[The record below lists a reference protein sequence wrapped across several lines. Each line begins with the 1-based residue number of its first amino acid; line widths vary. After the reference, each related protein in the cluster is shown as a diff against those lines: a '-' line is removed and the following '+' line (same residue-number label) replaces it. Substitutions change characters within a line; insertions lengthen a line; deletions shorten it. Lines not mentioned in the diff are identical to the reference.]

1 MNTTLPSMAKKSKSK
16 QKKQKSP
23 WIRRLLVILC
33 CLAAGI
39 LVYVGYRTFGPNTKA
54 FGDSKFFYVR
64 TGSTYSNVLDG
75 LEQQE
80 IIRNR
85 SSFDWVSRELGYP
98 QHVKAGKYKINR
110 GMSNFEIVKL
120 LRSGRQTPVTLTIT
134 KLRTKKDFIHKICT
148 SLEADSATLL
158 ALISDQ
164 VYLRQFNVDTNTVMC
179 AILPNSFQFYWNTSA
194 ENAFKKIE
202 AGREEFWTDAHKE
215 SARHLGLTINQVTIL
230 ASIVEEESNK
240 NDEKPLIS
248 SVYLNRFRKG
258 MRLQADPTVK
268 FALQDFG
275 LRRIREVHLQFDSPY
290 NTYRNEGLPPGPIC
304 TPSIKTLEAV
314 LNTPETDYLY
324 FCAKWDFSGYHAFAA
339 NYADHM
345 KNARA
350 YQAALNARGI

>member
-1 MNTTLPSMAKKSKSK
+1 LNTTLPSMAKKSKSK

-23 WIRRLLVILC
+23 WLKRLLVALC
-33 CLAAGI
+33 CLGAGI
-39 LVYVGYRTFGPNTKA
+39 LVYICFRTFGPNTKA
-54 FGDSKFFYVR
+54 FGDNKFFYVR
-64 TGSTYSNVLDG
+64 SGSTYANVLDG

-80 IIRNR
+80 IIRSR
-85 SSFDWVSRELGYP
+85 SSFDWVARELSYP
-98 QHVKAGKYKINR
+98 QHVKAGKYKITR
-110 GMSNFEIVKL
+110 GMSNFEIVKM
-120 LRSGRQTPVTLTIT
+120 LRSGRQTPVILTIT
-134 KLRTKKDFIHKICT
+134 KLRTKKDLVHKISA

-158 ALISDQ
+158 ALINDQ
-164 VYLRQFNVDTNTVMC
+164 VYLRQFSLDTNTVMC
-179 AILPNSFQFYWNTSA
+179 AILPNSYEFYWNTSA
-194 ENAFKKIE
+194 ESAFKKIE
-202 AGREEFWTDAHKE
+202 EGRNQFWTDARKE
-215 SARHLGLTINQVTIL
+215 AAHHLGLTPNQVTIL

-275 LRRIREVHLQFDSPY
+275 LRRIREVHLQFESPY

-339 NYADHM
+339 TYEEHM

>member
-1 MNTTLPSMAKKSKSK
+1 MAKKSKSK

-23 WIRRLLVILC
+23 WVKRLLVALC
-33 CLAAGI
+33 CLAAGV

-54 FGDSKFFYVR
+54 FGDNKFFYVR
-64 TGSTYSNVLDG
+64 TGSTYSAVLEG
-75 LEQQE
+75 LEEQE
-80 IIRNR
+80 IIRSR
-85 SSFDWVSRELGYP
+85 SSFDWVARELSYP
-98 QHVKAGKYKINR
+98 QHVKAGKYKITR

-120 LRSGRQTPVTLTIT
+120 LRSGRQTPVILTIT
-134 KLRTKKDFIHKICT
+134 KLRTKKDFIHKICAN
-148 SLEADSATLL
+148 LEADSATLL
-158 ALISDQ
+158 ALINDQ

-179 AILPNSFQFYWNTSA
+179 AVLPNSYEFYWNTSA
-194 ENAFKKIE
+194 ESAFKKIE
-202 AGREEFWTDAHKE
+202 EGREEFWTEARKE
-215 SARHLGLTINQVTIL
+215 SAKHLGLTINQVTIL

-275 LRRIREVHLQFDSPY
+275 LRRIREVHLLFDSPY

-339 NYADHM
+339 TYEEHM

>member
-1 MNTTLPSMAKKSKSK
+1 MAKKSKSK

-23 WIRRLLVILC
+23 WVKRLLVALC
-33 CLAAGI
+33 CLAAGV

-54 FGDSKFFYVR
+54 FGDNKFFYVR
-64 TGSTYSNVLDG
+64 TGSTYSAVLEG
-75 LEQQE
+75 LEEQE
-80 IIRNR
+80 IIRSR
-85 SSFDWVSRELGYP
+85 SSFDWVAHELNYP
-98 QHVKAGKYKINR
+98 EHVKAGKYKITR

-120 LRSGRQTPVTLTIT
+120 LRSGKQTPVILTIT
-134 KLRTKKDFIHKICT
+134 KLRTKKDFIHKICA

-158 ALISDQ
+158 ALINDQ

-179 AILPNSFQFYWNTSA
+179 AVLPNSYEFYWNTSA

-202 AGREEFWTDAHKE
+202 EGREGFWTAARKE
-215 SARHLGLTINQVTIL
+215 SAKHLGLTINQVTIL

-275 LRRIREVHLQFDSPY
+275 LRRIREVHLLFDSPY

-339 NYADHM
+339 TYAEHM

>member
-1 MNTTLPSMAKKSKSK
+1 MAKKSKSK
-16 QKKQKSP
+16 QKQKSP
-23 WIRRLLVILC
+23 WVKRLLVALC
-33 CLAAGI
+33 ALAAGAF
-39 LVYVGYRTFGPNTKA
+39 VYIGFRVFGPNTKT
-54 FGDSKFFYVR
+54 FGDNKFFYVH
-64 TGSTYSNVLDG
+64 TGGTYSDVLEG
-75 LEQQE
+75 LEQQQ
-80 IIRNR
+80 IIRSR
-85 SSFDWVSRELGYP
+85 TSFDWVARELGYP
-98 QHVKAGKYKINR
+98 KRVKAGKYKISR

-134 KLRTKKDFIHKICT
+134 KLRTKKDLIRKIC
-148 SLEADSATLL
+148 SNLEADSATML
-158 ALISDQ
+158 ALLNDQ

-179 AILPNSFQFYWNTSA
+179 AILPNSFQFYWNTTA
-194 ENAFKKIE
+194 EAAFKKIE
-202 AGREEFWTDAHKE
+202 QGRTEFWNE
-215 SARHLGLTINQVTIL
+215 SRREAARHLGLSINQVTIL

-275 LRRIREVHLQFDSPY
+275 LRRIREGHLQFDSPY
-290 NTYRNEGLPPGPIC
+290 NTYRYSGLPPGPIC

-314 LNTPETDYLY
+314 LNTPETDYIY

-339 NYADHM
+339 NYAEHL

>member
-1 MNTTLPSMAKKSKSK
+1 
-16 QKKQKSP
+16 
-23 WIRRLLVILC
+23 
-33 CLAAGI
+33 
-39 LVYVGYRTFGPNTKA
+39 
-54 FGDSKFFYVR
+54 
-64 TGSTYSNVLDG
+64 
-75 LEQQE
+75 
-80 IIRNR
+80 
-85 SSFDWVSRELGYP
+85 
-98 QHVKAGKYKINR
+98 
-110 GMSNFEIVKL
+110 
-120 LRSGRQTPVTLTIT
+120 
-134 KLRTKKDFIHKICT
+134 
-148 SLEADSATLL
+148 
-158 ALISDQ
+158 
-164 VYLRQFNVDTNTVMC
+164 
-179 AILPNSFQFYWNTSA
+179 
-194 ENAFKKIE
+194 
-202 AGREEFWTDAHKE
+202 
-215 SARHLGLTINQVTIL
+215 
-230 ASIVEEESNK
+230 VEEESNK

-275 LRRIREVHLQFDSPY
+275 LRRIREVHLLFDSPY

>member
-1 MNTTLPSMAKKSKSK
+1 MAKKSKSK
-16 QKKQKSP
+16 QKKQKSI
-23 WIRRLLVILC
+23 WVNRLLVAAC
-33 CLAAGI
+33 CLAAG
-39 LVYVGYRTFGPNTKA
+39 LMVYIGFRVFGPNTKA
-54 FGDSKFFYVR
+54 FGDNKFFYVR

-80 IIRNR
+80 IIRSR
-85 SSFDWVSRELGYP
+85 SSFDWVARELGYP
-98 QHVKAGKYKINR
+98 KRVKAGKYKISR

-134 KLRTKKDFIHKICT
+134 KLRTKKDLIRKIC
-148 SLEADSATLL
+148 SNLEADSATLL
-158 ALISDQ
+158 ALINDQ

-194 ENAFKKIE
+194 EGAFRKIE
-202 AGREEFWTDAHKE
+202 EGREEFWTDARKE
-215 SARHLGLTINQVTIL
+215 AAHHLGLSMNQVTIL

-275 LRRIREVHLQFDSPY
+275 LRRIREGHLLFDSPY
-290 NTYRNEGLPPGPIC
+290 NTYRYEGLPPGPIC

-314 LNTPETDYLY
+314 LNTPETDYIY

-339 NYADHM
+339 NYADHL